1 MVLAMRSVDELPTS
15 CWARHSKPTSHV
27 PYGGSTA
34 DVSARSRVH
43 SRVHGRPRRPSV
55 EEKWIRWNILEES
68 TPGPSTMRLAFD
80 SVGAMQ
86 DHLGHIG
93 VAASKRTWHMI
104 CPTSASNGF
113 VVHGASDVGLV
124 LPCDSFNVASSCGLC
139 GAGCLDLAEL
149 EPGRPRQE
157 EALAWRS
164 WCFRM
169 PLYLRQDPAIQS
181 LLSSYRRAIAEEE
194 EGRRR
199 KKKKKSRSSSLATV
213 ASTSTTT
220 TKTETIIP
228 SHLPQQTPIW
238 DWQSRLRRLYPRVA
252 LQSSAIAATAIV
264 VLAAGASPLNGTNDQ
279 SVSSIIDDIKKNS
292 PP

>member
-139 GAGCLDLAEL
+139 GVDCVERA
-149 EPGRPRQE
+149 
-157 EALAWRS
+157 ALT
-164 WCFRM
+164 
-169 PLYLRQDPAIQS
+169 
-181 LLSSYRRAIAEEE
+181 
-194 EGRRR
+194 
-199 KKKKKSRSSSLATV
+199 SRSSSQADQGRKKRWHGDLG
-213 ASTSTTT
+213 AS
-220 TKTETIIP
+220 ECLFIYARI
-228 SHLPQQTPIW
+228 
-238 DWQSRLRRLYPRVA
+238 
-252 LQSSAIAATAIV
+252 LQSSHF
-264 VLAAGASPLNGTNDQ
+264 SPHIEGQ
-279 SVSSIIDDIKKNS
+279 
-292 PP
+292 